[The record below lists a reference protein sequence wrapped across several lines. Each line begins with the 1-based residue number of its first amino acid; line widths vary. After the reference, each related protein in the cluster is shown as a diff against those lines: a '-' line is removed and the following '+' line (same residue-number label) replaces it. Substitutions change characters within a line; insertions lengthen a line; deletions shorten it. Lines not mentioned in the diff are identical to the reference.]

1 MRKIFAFFVLSLF
14 FLFSFSQQQITITT
28 YYPSPVGIY
37 NKLMTKKLSVGDTNE
52 DGNISSLDL
61 PVLEGSIA
69 FAPQSGDPSTWP
81 AGKEGEL
88 AYSKDNK
95 SFYYYNGS
103 GWAREGEGPKVC
115 ISLKAS
121 WDIIPPF
128 PPGRDVPPCP
138 PGWEE
143 ENVRCIHTIA
153 IPVVG
158 VPGLFHRKG
167 YCERV
172 CCQ

>member
-1 MRKIFAFFVLSLF
+1 MKKIFTLFVLNLF
-14 FLFSFSQQQITITT
+14 FLLTFFPQEQVTIPT

-103 GWAREGEGPKVC
+103 GWARLRKYRVC
-115 ISLKAS
+115 ISLKCA
-121 WDIIPPF
+121 WGGFDF
-128 PPGRDVPPCP
+128 PPLCCTPPSCP
-138 PGWEE
+138 SGWDE
-143 ENVRCIHTIA
+143 
-153 IPVVG
+153 VG
-158 VPGLFHRKG
+158 QDCAVTAATYVGFAFWTYG
-167 YCERV
+167 YCERW

>member
-88 AYSKDNK
+88 AYSKDMK
-95 SFYYYNGS
+95 DFYHYNGS
-103 GWAREGEGPKVC
+103 RWVSPGRGYSTC
-115 ISLKAS
+115 ISLECMGWS
-121 WDIIPPF
+121 CTP
-128 PPGRDVPPCP
+128 PPCP
-138 PGWEE
+138 SGWDE
-143 ENVRCIHTIA
+143 VGSVSC
-153 IPVVG
+153 IPVEGSVK
-158 VPGLFHRKG
+158 PGLKKVDG
-167 YCERV
+167 YCERW